1 MNNEVRVVISDLYD
15 RGHVGV
21 VTLQHV
27 LSPEDLHLVRNTIKA
42 NENQFR
48 LLKFG
53 DATRWDLTDEDFQK
67 YPALEFC
74 RRNFRRITESI
85 TSVTEINPVY
95 QERFCI
101 QFYPEGSSGVKP
113 HRDTEHSVNCVVIFV
128 ISGDNAFFA
137 AKDRACEEVFEFPTR
152 PGDVVIMR
160 GPRSVKDSLPRPIH
174 YVCEVAKH
182 RYVVICRHV
191 NLERL
196 KIVTETPVSSK

>member
-1 MNNEVRVVISDLYD
+1 MNNKVKVVISDLYD
-15 RGHVGV
+15 RDHVGV
-21 VTLQHV
+21 TTLQHV
-27 LSPEDLHLVRNTIKA
+27 LGPEDLHLVRDTIKA

-85 TSVTEINPVY
+85 TTVTEINPVY

-137 AKDRACEEVFEFPTR
+137 AKDRACEEAFEFPTR

-160 GPRSVKDSLPRPIH
+160 GPRSAEDSLPRPIH
-174 YVCEVAKH
+174 YVGEVTKP
-182 RYVVICRHV
+182 RYVMICRHV
-191 NLERL
+191 NLEGL
-196 KIVTETPVSSK
+196 KTIAETSVSSK